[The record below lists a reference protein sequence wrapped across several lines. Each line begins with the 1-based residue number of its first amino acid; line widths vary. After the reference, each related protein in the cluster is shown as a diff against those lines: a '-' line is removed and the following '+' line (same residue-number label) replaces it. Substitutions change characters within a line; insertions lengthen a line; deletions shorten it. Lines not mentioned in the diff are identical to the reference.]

1 MSDGCIK
8 GAVMNKKLILGL
20 VLVGLIVFLA
30 MNFGQ
35 YLTLENAKAQQLA
48 LADYISE
55 NFALAAI
62 TYFLAYVAITAFSIP
77 GAAVVTLLGAA
88 LFGFWTSLILV
99 SFASTIGATL
109 AFLSSR
115 FLLRDWVQNKFGDKL
130 SAINQGVER
139 DGAFYLFSLRLI
151 PVFPFFLINLLMGL
165 TPLSIARF
173 YLVSQLGMLPGT
185 AVYLNA
191 GTQLAQIESLSGIV
205 SPSVLV
211 SFALLGLFPV
221 IAKWIMA
228 KIKSSPEAH
237 NGSPS

>member
-1 MSDGCIK
+1 
-8 GAVMNKKLILGL
+8 MNKKLIIGI
-20 VLVGLIVFLA
+20 VLVTLIVFLA

-48 LADYISE
+48 LADYINE
-55 NFALAAI
+55 NFIFAAL
-62 TYFLAYVAITAFSIP
+62 TYFVAYIAITAFSIP

-88 LFGFWTSLILV
+88 LFGFWTSLLLV

-115 FLLRDWVQNKFGDKL
+115 FLLRDWVQDKFGDKL
-130 SAINQGVER
+130 NAINQGVER

-165 TPLSIARF
+165 TPISVARF
-173 YLVSQLGMLPGT
+173 YVVSQLGMLPGT

-205 SPSVLV
+205 SPSVLA

-221 IAKWIMA
+221 IAKWVMA
-228 KIKSSPEAH
+228 KIKSSPAAQ
-237 NGSPS
+237 NGSTS